1 MQLGGMLS
9 QKAHMGIH
17 FQNKEKSH
25 IRSREEKHRGT
36 YDGSGRFI
44 MEIISYEVDVWE
56 KLESRDQR

>member
-1 MQLGGMLS
+1 
-9 QKAHMGIH
+9 MGIH